1 MIYALVGEVVRV
13 GKGVDV
19 YALVGDAVMVG
30 EPVDV
35 YAMVGIRPRSG
46 YRRSEERRSGKRRS
60 ALKIQLKFFLYFY

>member
-1 MIYALVGEVVRV
+1 MKV

-35 YAMVGIRPRSG
+35 YALVGRTPRSG
-46 YRRSEERRSGKRRS
+46 NGLSGNARSEKTRG
-60 ALKIQLKFFLYFY
+60 A